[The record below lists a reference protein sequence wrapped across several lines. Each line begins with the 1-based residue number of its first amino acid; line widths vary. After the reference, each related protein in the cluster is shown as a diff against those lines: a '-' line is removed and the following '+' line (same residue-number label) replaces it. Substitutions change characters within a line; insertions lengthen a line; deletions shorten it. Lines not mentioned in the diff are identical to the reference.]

1 MLIQGIEMNPTQD
14 TWGFLGL
21 FAPKSLLLGAF
32 ASWQDLLD
40 EEAGYVHWPSLEWYS
55 SYGNMPIET
64 LLAQGSNQL
73 KLEWMPSI
81 IFFH

>member
-21 FAPKSLLLGAF
+21 FALKSLLLGAF

-40 EEAGYVHWPSLEWYS
+40 EEAGYVQWPSLEW
-55 SYGNMPIET
+55 
-64 LLAQGSNQL
+64 
-73 KLEWMPSI
+73 
-81 IFFH
+81 